1 VAAHVLLSLEKHNRF
16 GALQENPSLLHRVTT
31 VLYQEDTMIQFLS
44 RTALSVLVLAV
55 LLGAPLRAGNDIMGE
70 IQFVGASKVEKTS
83 GVWVDGQY
91 VGYLK
96 ELKGSKK
103 VVLLPGQ
110 HEIIVRQ
117 GGYHDFTQKVI
128 LEPGQKH
135 VIQVAMQKNPA
146 AQFPDATAQV
156 KMSVSP
162 NRAAVF
168 VDDQFVGHVDEFDGP
183 GQALLVAPGKR
194 RVKITLPG
202 YRTFETE
209 LNLLAEQ
216 KFELKTELFKGSI
229 LQAGPLMNEKDSDV
243 ARAK

>member
-1 VAAHVLLSLEKHNRF
+1 VLPRKEGSHPGLAKNPF
-16 GALQENPSLLHRVTT
+16 IVTFNPSGPFYEEDIMTRSFIRTT
-31 VLYQEDTMIQFLS
+31 VLMLGFAII
-44 RTALSVLVLAV
+44 
-55 LLGAPLRAGNDIMGE
+55 LGAGIPLWAANDIMSE
-70 IQFVGASKVEKTS
+70 IQFVGPSKAEKTS

-110 HEIIVRQ
+110 HEITVKQ
-117 GGYHDFTQKVI
+117 AGYRDFTQKVV

-135 VIQVAMQKNPA
+135 VIHVAMQKNPA
-146 AQFPDATAQV
+146 AQYPDATAQI

-162 NRAAVF
+162 NRAAVLL
-168 VDDQFVGHVDEFDGP
+168 DDQFVGHVDEFDGP
-183 GQALLVAPGKR
+183 GQALLVAPGKH

-216 KFELKTELFKGSI
+216 KFELKTDLFKGSI
-229 LQAGPLMNEKDSDV
+229 LQAGPLMNENPDV

>member
-1 VAAHVLLSLEKHNRF
+1 
-16 GALQENPSLLHRVTT
+16 
-31 VLYQEDTMIQFLS
+31 MIQSLS
-44 RTALSVLVLAV
+44 RTALSVLVLTV
-55 LLGAPLRAGNDIMGE
+55 LLGVPLRAGNDIMGE

-216 KFELKTELFKGSI
+216 KFELKTDLFKGSI
-229 LQAGPLMNEKDSDV
+229 LQAGPLMNEKDSDL

>member
-1 VAAHVLLSLEKHNRF
+1 
-16 GALQENPSLLHRVTT
+16 
-31 VLYQEDTMIQFLS
+31 MIRS
-44 RTALSVLVLAV
+44 IIRTAAILGCTAILSAHTALW
-55 LLGAPLRAGNDIMGE
+55 AGNDIMGE

-110 HEIIVRQ
+110 HDIAVKQ
-117 GGYHDFTQKVI
+117 AGYQDFTQKII

-146 AQFPDATAQV
+146 AQFPDLTAQV
-156 KMSVSP
+156 KILVSP

-168 VDDQFVGHVDEFDGP
+168 IDDQFVGHVDEFDGP
-183 GQALLVAPGKR
+183 GQALLLAPGKHR
-194 RVKITLPG
+194 AKITLPG
-202 YRTFETE
+202 FQTFETE
-209 LNLLAEQ
+209 LNLLAGQ

-229 LQAGPLMNEKDSDV
+229 MQAGPLINEKDSDL
-243 ARAK
+243 ARAR

>member
-1 VAAHVLLSLEKHNRF
+1 MLGIHMPLLAA
-16 GALQENPSLLHRVTT
+16 
-31 VLYQEDTMIQFLS
+31 
-44 RTALSVLVLAV
+44 
-55 LLGAPLRAGNDIMGE
+55 NDIMGE
-70 IQFVGASKVEKTS
+70 IQFVGASKIEKTS

-110 HEIIVRQ
+110 HEVTVKQ
-117 GGYHDFTQKVI
+117 AGYNDFTQKVI

-146 AQFPDATAQV
+146 AQYPDATAQI

-168 VDDQFVGHVDEFDGP
+168 LDDQFVGHVDEFDGP
-183 GQALLVAPGKR
+183 GQALLMAPGKH

>member
-1 VAAHVLLSLEKHNRF
+1 MIIQSFIR
-16 GALQENPSLLHRVTT
+16 TT
-31 VLYQEDTMIQFLS
+31 VL
-44 RTALSVLVLAV
+44 VLGLGLILGIHMPLLA
-55 LLGAPLRAGNDIMGE
+55 ANDIMGE
-70 IQFVGASKVEKTS
+70 IQFVGASKIEKTS

-110 HEIIVRQ
+110 HEITVKQ
-117 GGYHDFTQKVI
+117 AGYQDFAQKVI

-135 VIQVAMQKNPA
+135 VIQVAMQKDPA
-146 AQFPDATAQV
+146 AQYPEATAQI

-168 VDDQFVGHVDEFDGP
+168 LDDQFVGHVDEFDGP
-183 GQALLVAPGKR
+183 GQALLLAPGKH

>member
-1 VAAHVLLSLEKHNRF
+1 MIRSFVR
-16 GALQENPSLLHRVTT
+16 TT
-31 VLYQEDTMIQFLS
+31 VLMLGFAII
-44 RTALSVLVLAV
+44 
-55 LLGAPLRAGNDIMGE
+55 LGARIPLWAGNDIMSE
-70 IQFVGASKVEKTS
+70 IQFVGVSKTEKTS

-110 HEIIVRQ
+110 HEITVKQ
-117 GGYHDFTQKVI
+117 AGYQDFTQKVV

-146 AQFPDATAQV
+146 AQYPDATAQI

-168 VDDQFVGHVDEFDGP
+168 LDDQFVGHVDEFDGP
-183 GQALLVAPGKR
+183 GQALLVAPGKH

-216 KFELKTELFKGSI
+216 KFELKTDLFKGSI
-229 LQAGPLMNEKDSDV
+229 LQAGPLMNEGPDV

>member
-1 VAAHVLLSLEKHNRF
+1 
-16 GALQENPSLLHRVTT
+16 
-31 VLYQEDTMIQFLS
+31 MIRS
-44 RTALSVLVLAV
+44 IIRTAAIFGCTAF
-55 LLGAPLRAGNDIMGE
+55 LGAHTALWAGNDIMGE

-103 VVLLPGQ
+103 VVVLPGQ
-110 HEIIVRQ
+110 HEIAVKQ
-117 GGYHDFTQKVI
+117 AGYQDFTQKVI

-146 AQFPDATAQV
+146 AQYPAATAQI

-168 VDDQFVGHVDEFDGP
+168 LDDQFVGHVDEFDGP
-183 GQALLVAPGKR
+183 GQALLVAPGKH

-216 KFELKTELFKGSI
+216 KFELKTDLFKGSI
-229 LQAGPLMNEKDSDV
+229 IQAGPLMNEKDSDV

>member
-1 VAAHVLLSLEKHNRF
+1 
-16 GALQENPSLLHRVTT
+16 
-31 VLYQEDTMIQFLS
+31 MIRSFI
-44 RTALSVLVLAV
+44 RTAIPMLALSF
-55 LLGAPLRAGNDIMGE
+55 LLGSQIPLWAGNDIMGE
-70 IQFVGASKVEKTS
+70 IQFVGAGKAEKTS

-103 VVLLPGQ
+103 VVLLPGA
-110 HEIIVRQ
+110 HEISVRQ
-117 GGYHDFTQKVI
+117 AGYRDFTQNVV
-128 LEPGQKH
+128 LEPGQKQL
-135 VIQVAMQKNPA
+135 IQVAMQKNPD

-229 LQAGPLMNEKDSDV
+229 LQAGPLMNENDSEV

>member
-1 VAAHVLLSLEKHNRF
+1 MRPLNVPFKHRRLF
-16 GALQENPSLLHRVTT
+16 IYEEDIMIRSFIPTT
-31 VLYQEDTMIQFLS
+31 VL
-44 RTALSVLVLAV
+44 VLGLGLILGIHMPLLA
-55 LLGAPLRAGNDIMGE
+55 ANDIMGE

-103 VVLLPGQ
+103 VVVLPGQ
-110 HEIIVRQ
+110 HEIAVKQ
-117 GGYHDFTQKVI
+117 AGYHDFTQKVI

-146 AQFPDATAQV
+146 AQYPEATAQI

-168 VDDQFVGHVDEFDGP
+168 LDDQFVGHVDEFDGP
-183 GQALLVAPGKR
+183 GQALLLAPGKH

>member
-1 VAAHVLLSLEKHNRF
+1 MIRSFIR
-16 GALQENPSLLHRVTT
+16 TT
-31 VLYQEDTMIQFLS
+31 VPMLGLTII
-44 RTALSVLVLAV
+44 
-55 LLGAPLRAGNDIMGE
+55 LGAHIPVWAGNDIMGE
-70 IQFVGASKVEKTS
+70 IQFVGASKAEKTS

-110 HEIIVRQ
+110 HEITVRQ
-117 GGYHDFTQKVI
+117 AGYHDFTQKVI

-135 VIQVAMQKNPA
+135 VIQVAMQKNLA

-183 GQALLVAPGKR
+183 GQALLLAPGKH

-229 LQAGPLMNEKDSDV
+229 LQAGPLMNEKDPDV

>member
-1 VAAHVLLSLEKHNRF
+1 MLGF
-16 GALQENPSLLHRVTT
+16 
-31 VLYQEDTMIQFLS
+31 
-44 RTALSVLVLAV
+44 AV
-55 LLGAPLRAGNDIMGE
+55 ILGARIPLWAANDIMSE
-70 IQFVGASKVEKTS
+70 IQFIGPSKAEKTS

-110 HEIIVRQ
+110 HEIAVKQ
-117 GGYHDFTQKVI
+117 AGYQDFTQKVI

-146 AQFPDATAQV
+146 AQYPEATAQI

-168 VDDQFVGHVDEFDGP
+168 LDDQFVGHVDEFDGP
-183 GQALLVAPGKR
+183 GQALLLAPGKH

-229 LQAGPLMNEKDSDV
+229 LQAGPLMNENPDV

>member
-1 VAAHVLLSLEKHNRF
+1 MIRSF
-16 GALQENPSLLHRVTT
+16 IPTT
-31 VLYQEDTMIQFLS
+31 VL
-44 RTALSVLVLAV
+44 VLGLGIILGIHMPLLA
-55 LLGAPLRAGNDIMGE
+55 ANDIMGE

-103 VVLLPGQ
+103 VVVLPGQ
-110 HEIIVRQ
+110 HEIAVKQ
-117 GGYHDFTQKVI
+117 AGYHDFTQKVI

-146 AQFPDATAQV
+146 AQYPEATAQI

-168 VDDQFVGHVDEFDGP
+168 LDDQFVGHVDEFDGP
-183 GQALLVAPGKR
+183 GQALLLAPGKH

>member
-1 VAAHVLLSLEKHNRF
+1 MIRSFTL
-16 GALQENPSLLHRVTT
+16 TT
-31 VLYQEDTMIQFLS
+31 VLMLGVSLILGGQ
-44 RTALSVLVLAV
+44 RPVL
-55 LLGAPLRAGNDIMGE
+55 AGNDIMGE
-70 IQFVGASKVEKTS
+70 IQFAGASKVEKTS

-96 ELKGSKK
+96 ELNGSKK

-110 HEIIVRQ
+110 HEIAVKQ
-117 GGYHDFTQKVI
+117 AGYLDFTQKII

-135 VIQVAMQKNPA
+135 LIHVAMQKNPA
-146 AQFPDATAQV
+146 AQYPDTTAQV
-156 KMSVSP
+156 KILVSP

-183 GQALLVAPGKR
+183 GQALLLVPGKH

-209 LNLLAEQ
+209 LSLLAEQ
-216 KFELKTELFKGSI
+216 KFELKTQLFKGSI
-229 LQAGPLMNEKDSDV
+229 LQAGPLMNENPDV
-243 ARAK
+243 ATAK

>member
-1 VAAHVLLSLEKHNRF
+1 
-16 GALQENPSLLHRVTT
+16 
-31 VLYQEDTMIQFLS
+31 MIRSFI
-44 RTALSVLVLAV
+44 RPTASMLGLALVLAAHTPV
-55 LLGAPLRAGNDIMGE
+55 WAGNDIMGE
-70 IQFVGASKVEKTS
+70 IQFVGATKVEKTS

-110 HEIIVRQ
+110 HEIAVRQ
-117 GGYHDFTQKVI
+117 AGYQDFTQKVI

-135 VIQVAMQKNPA
+135 LIQVAMQKNPA
-146 AQFPDATAQV
+146 AQYPDATAQI

-183 GQALLVAPGKR
+183 GQALLLAPGKH

-202 YRTFETE
+202 YQTFETE

-229 LQAGPLMNEKDSDV
+229 LQAGPLMNEKHSDV

>member
-1 VAAHVLLSLEKHNRF
+1 MIRYIIRSTASILGLALILAHTPVW
-16 GALQENPSLLHRVTT
+16 
-31 VLYQEDTMIQFLS
+31 
-44 RTALSVLVLAV
+44 
-55 LLGAPLRAGNDIMGE
+55 AGNDIMGE
-70 IQFVGASKVEKTS
+70 IQFVGASKAEKTS

-110 HEIIVRQ
+110 HEIAVKQ
-117 GGYHDFTQKVI
+117 AGYQDFTQKVI

-146 AQFPDATAQV
+146 AQYPEATAQI

-168 VDDQFVGHVDEFDGP
+168 LDDQFVGHVDEFDGP
-183 GQALLVAPGKR
+183 GQALLLAPGKH

-209 LNLLAEQ
+209 LNLLTEQ
-216 KFELKTELFKGSI
+216 KFELKTELFKKSI
-229 LQAGPLMNEKDSDV
+229 LQAGPLMNENPDV

>member
-1 VAAHVLLSLEKHNRF
+1 MIRSFFL
-16 GALQENPSLLHRVTT
+16 TT
-31 VLYQEDTMIQFLS
+31 VLILGVSLILGGQ
-44 RTALSVLVLAV
+44 RPVL
-55 LLGAPLRAGNDIMGE
+55 AGNDIMGE
-70 IQFVGASKVEKTS
+70 IQFAGASKVEKTS

-96 ELKGSKK
+96 ELNGSKK

-110 HEIIVRQ
+110 HEIAVKQ
-117 GGYHDFTQKVI
+117 AGYLDFTQKII

-135 VIQVAMQKNPA
+135 LIHVAMQKNPA
-146 AQFPDATAQV
+146 AQYPDTTAQV
-156 KMSVSP
+156 KILVSP

-183 GQALLVAPGKR
+183 GQALLLVPGKH

-209 LNLLAEQ
+209 LSLLAEQ
-216 KFELKTELFKGSI
+216 KFELKTQLFKGSI
-229 LQAGPLMNEKDSDV
+229 LQAGPLMNENPDV
-243 ARAK
+243 ATAK

>member
-1 VAAHVLLSLEKHNRF
+1 MKPLNVPFKHRRLF
-16 GALQENPSLLHRVTT
+16 YEEEDMIIRSFIRTT
-31 VLYQEDTMIQFLS
+31 VLVLG
-44 RTALSVLVLAV
+44 LGLVLGIHMP
-55 LLGAPLRAGNDIMGE
+55 LLAANDIMGE

-110 HEIIVRQ
+110 HEIAVKQ
-117 GGYHDFTQKVI
+117 AGYHDFTQKVI

-146 AQFPDATAQV
+146 AQYPEATAQI

-168 VDDQFVGHVDEFDGP
+168 LDDQFVGHVDEFDGP
-183 GQALLVAPGKR
+183 GQALLLAPGKH

-216 KFELKTELFKGSI
+216 KFELKTQLFKGSI

>member
-1 VAAHVLLSLEKHNRF
+1 MIRSFIR
-16 GALQENPSLLHRVTT
+16 TT
-31 VLYQEDTMIQFLS
+31 VSMIGL
-44 RTALSVLVLAV
+44 TVI
-55 LLGAPLRAGNDIMGE
+55 LGAPTSLLAGNDIMGE
-70 IQFVGASKVEKTS
+70 IQFVGASKAEKTS

-103 VVLLPGQ
+103 VVVLPGQ
-110 HEIIVRQ
+110 HEIAVKQ
-117 GGYHDFTQKVI
+117 AGYQDFTQKVI

-146 AQFPDATAQV
+146 AQYPDATAQI

-168 VDDQFVGHVDEFDGP
+168 LDDQFVGHVDEFDGP
-183 GQALLVAPGKR
+183 GQALLVAPGKH

-229 LQAGPLMNEKDSDV
+229 IQAGPLMNEKDSEV

>member
-1 VAAHVLLSLEKHNRF
+1 
-16 GALQENPSLLHRVTT
+16 
-31 VLYQEDTMIQFLS
+31 MIRSFI
-44 RTALSVLVLAV
+44 RATAPMLGLTLILA
-55 LLGAPLRAGNDIMGE
+55 GHIPAWAGNDIMGE
-70 IQFVGASKVEKTS
+70 IQFVGATKAEKTS

-110 HEIIVRQ
+110 HEIAVKQ
-117 GGYHDFTQKVI
+117 AGYQDFTEKVI

-135 VIQVAMQKNPA
+135 VVQVAMQKNPA
-146 AQFPDATAQV
+146 AQYPDATAQI

-183 GQALLVAPGKR
+183 GQALLVAPGKH

>member
-1 VAAHVLLSLEKHNRF
+1 MIRYIIRSTASILGLALILAHTPVW
-16 GALQENPSLLHRVTT
+16 
-31 VLYQEDTMIQFLS
+31 
-44 RTALSVLVLAV
+44 
-55 LLGAPLRAGNDIMGE
+55 AGNDIMGE
-70 IQFVGASKVEKTS
+70 IQFVGASKAEKTS

-110 HEIIVRQ
+110 HEIAVKQ
-117 GGYHDFTQKVI
+117 AGYQDFTQKVI

-135 VIQVAMQKNPA
+135 VIQVAMQRNPA
-146 AQFPDATAQV
+146 ALYPEATAQI

-168 VDDQFVGHVDEFDGP
+168 LDDQFVGHVDEFDGP
-183 GQALLVAPGKR
+183 GQALLLAPGKH

-229 LQAGPLMNEKDSDV
+229 LQAGPLMNENPDV

>member
-1 VAAHVLLSLEKHNRF
+1 MIIRSFIR
-16 GALQENPSLLHRVTT
+16 TT
-31 VLYQEDTMIQFLS
+31 VLVLG
-44 RTALSVLVLAV
+44 LGLVLGIHMP
-55 LLGAPLRAGNDIMGE
+55 LLAANDIMGE

-110 HEIIVRQ
+110 HEIAVKQ
-117 GGYHDFTQKVI
+117 AGYHDFTQKVI

-146 AQFPDATAQV
+146 AQYPEATAQI

-168 VDDQFVGHVDEFDGP
+168 LDDQFVGHVDEFDGP
-183 GQALLVAPGKR
+183 GQALLLAPGKH

-216 KFELKTELFKGSI
+216 KFELKTQLFKGSI

>member
-1 VAAHVLLSLEKHNRF
+1 MIRSFIRPTASLLGLNIILAAHIPVW
-16 GALQENPSLLHRVTT
+16 
-31 VLYQEDTMIQFLS
+31 
-44 RTALSVLVLAV
+44 
-55 LLGAPLRAGNDIMGE
+55 AGNDIMGE
-70 IQFVGASKVEKTS
+70 IQFVGASKAEKTS

-110 HEIIVRQ
+110 HEIAVKQ
-117 GGYHDFTQKVI
+117 AGYHDFTQKVI

-146 AQFPDATAQV
+146 AQYPDATAQI

-168 VDDQFVGHVDEFDGP
+168 LDDQFVGHVDEFDGP
-183 GQALLVAPGKR
+183 GQALLLAPGKH